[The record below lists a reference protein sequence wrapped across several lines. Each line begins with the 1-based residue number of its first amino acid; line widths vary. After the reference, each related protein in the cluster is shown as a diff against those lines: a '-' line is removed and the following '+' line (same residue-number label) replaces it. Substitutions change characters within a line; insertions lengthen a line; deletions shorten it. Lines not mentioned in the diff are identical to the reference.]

1 MVAPLGV
8 LLVED
13 SPADSR
19 LLVESLSER
28 VNDGSVVIQTVRRLA
43 DALHEL
49 KRFRFSCVLVD
60 LGLPDGEGVAHVAR
74 IREADPG
81 VAIIV
86 LTGLADQHA
95 ASEAFRL
102 GAQDYLIKGQ
112 RLGDE
117 LLDFMRSAIAK
128 SGRAAAGGEPSDTA
142 AAAPATLRFQPW
154 VDLARAS
161 YVGVHASLAASTEVM
176 TEALAAARTW
186 QDGGVAN
193 IWLALSMPSAELEEA
208 VERLPACLDRAGM
221 SGSRIELRIRGVDL
235 QPASQLLDALRRLR
249 GQGMRI
255 CLEGWSPID
264 AGLQR
269 LLHLP
274 LDGIVLDVDFIAS
287 LARERAEA
295 DLRFLRASLALA
307 ASLHLDVLAD
317 GVALAEQHTRL
328 AALGCRYL
336 QGPWYG
342 APQTAGELA
351 QRWRRGPSGLDRKSA
366 RESS

>member
-1 MVAPLGV
+1 MVAPLGI

-19 LLVESLSER
+19 LLVESLRER

-43 DALHEL
+43 DALREL

-60 LGLPDGEGVAHVAR
+60 LGLPDGDGVAHVAR

-81 VAIIV
+81 VAIVV
-86 LTGLADQHA
+86 LTGLADQNA

-117 LLDFMRSAIAK
+117 LLDFVRHAIAK
-128 SGRAAAGGEPSDTA
+128 SGRASPGGEPSA
-142 AAAPATLRFQPW
+142 AAAATPGSLRFQPW
-154 VDLARAS
+154 VDLFRAR
-161 YVGVHASLAASTEVM
+161 YVGVHATLAANSEVM
-176 TEALAAARTW
+176 VEALAAARSW
-186 QDGGVAN
+186 QDGGIADIV
-193 IWLALSMPSAELEEA
+193 LALSMPSEALEDA
-208 VERLPACLDRAGM
+208 LDRLPSRMDRAGLTANQIM
-221 SGSRIELRIRGVDL
+221 LRFRGVDL
-235 QPASQLLDALRRLR
+235 QQSSPLLDTLRRLR

-255 CLEGWSPID
+255 WLEGWSPSD

-274 LDGIVLDVDFIAS
+274 LDGLVLDADFVS
-287 LARERAEA
+287 VLAREPVEP

-307 ASLHLDVLAD
+307 SSLHLDVLAD
-317 GVALAEQHTRL
+317 GVALAEQHLRL

-336 QGPWYG
+336 EGPWYG
-342 APQTAGELA
+342 TPEPASEIA
-351 QRWRRGPSGLDRKSA
+351 QRWRRGPSGLDGRFT
-366 RESS
+366 REAS